1 MGARSRPPR
10 TYAGKPDGRHFL
22 RSEAVTAE
30 LVLDASIAPADHVLE
45 IGAGDGRLTA
55 HLARVAERVSAVEL
69 DEQLVTAL
77 RRRFD
82 SESSVEIVHADAL
95 AVPLPSRSF
104 RVFGNI
110 PFGITNALLRR
121 LLDDPDLPVQRVD
134 VLLQFGAARKR
145 ADPWPSTALGLGWLP
160 WWEFSLVRRVPRTAF
175 EPAPSVDA
183 AVLRV
188 IRRAPALLDPADR
201 PAYERLVR
209 SAFRFPTWPTERALR
224 SLLPSATW
232 RPFARG
238 RGIPTDATPRELD
251 VWDWVALF
259 DVVGAVTPPP
269 RGGRRRSRQRS
280 GGTTRRRS

>member
-1 MGARSRPPR
+1 MRSRPPR
-10 TYAGKPDGRHFL
+10 TDAGRPDGRHFL
-22 RSEAVTAE
+22 RSEAVIAE
-30 LVLDASIAPADHVLE
+30 LVRDAGIGPADHVLE

-69 DEQLVTAL
+69 DDHLVAML
-77 RRRFD
+77 RRRF
-82 SESSVEIVHADAL
+82 EGEFRVEIVHGDAL
-95 AVPLPSRSF
+95 TMPLPAGPF

-121 LLDDPDLPVQRVD
+121 LLDDPAAPVRGVD
-134 VLLQFGAARKR
+134 VLLQFAAARKR
-145 ADPWPSTALGLGWLP
+145 ADPWPSTALGLSWLP

-183 AVLRV
+183 AVLTV
-188 IRRAPALLDPADR
+188 TRRAPALLDPADR

-209 SAFRFPTWPTERALR
+209 SAFRFPTWPTGRALQG
-224 SLLPSATW
+224 SLPSAAW
-232 RPFARG
+232 RRFARD
-238 RGIPTDATPRELD
+238 RGISTGATPRELD

-269 RGGRRRSRQRS
+269 RGGRRRSRPRTD
-280 GGTTRRRS
+280 GTRRKRS